1 MFFYLLDFIASEI
14 YFLLYS
20 NISELYI
27 LQSRQSCPWRS
38 YGNFTCM
45 NFTVTVHI
53 FITSLEIYTISIPP
67 VEFNCYFKMSS
78 ETLHYNLALKQK
90 FTLNAKSHGSRA
102 PSARQMFDIGAIF
115 SKLHMVL

>member
-53 FITSLEIYTISIPP
+53 FITSLELYILLVLHLLSLIAILKYLQKLYTII
-67 VEFNCYFKMSS
+67 
-78 ETLHYNLALKQK
+78 
-90 FTLNAKSHGSRA
+90 
-102 PSARQMFDIGAIF
+102 
-115 SKLHMVL
+115 